1 MSNSN
6 CISKFHLAEKYD
18 CVELIRNSRK
28 FIHENFASVGGMD
41 EFLSLEAKKVA
52 VWISSDEIT
61 VEAEADVF
69 KIILKWVVK

>member
-6 CISKFHLAEKYD
+6 CISTFHLAEKYD

-28 FIHENFASVGGMD
+28 FIHENFASVGGM
-41 EFLSLEAKKVA
+41 SLEAKKVA